1 MDRIR
6 LTEIISD
13 AREKFVVG
21 MEEKKGMRF
30 NTDDRIIRLMRME
43 LFHEKNLKQ
52 LPTVEQFVE
61 SIDEIWVNKNVNRAV
76 KMAAETDF
84 HYTSKEKWYE

>member
-13 AREKFVVG
+13 AREKFVAG

-30 NTDDRIIRLMRME
+30 RTDDRIIRLLRMD

-61 SIDEIWVNKNVNRAV
+61 MIDEIWVNKNVNRAV
-76 KMAAETDF
+76 KTAAETD
-84 HYTSKEKWYE
+84 YNYQNREKWYE